1 MKRTIKKIFWYPFNS
16 KDRIEELQE
25 RIRLKEWQSF
35 EKFIPENCT
44 FLDVGCGAGHNLQ
57 LARNEK
63 RCIVK
68 GVDAEPGSHGV
79 GRFSKQLENNSIQ
92 QAFAEDLPFNDK
104 EFDVVFCSHVL
115 EHVNDE
121 AKSLQEI
128 NRVLKDKGVAIIGM
142 PTATMAWVH
151 LFSHYFL
158 ATHRNVLFA
167 FKAVGKKDFWKRIM
181 FIFVPGSHSAP
192 RAKTIFYDLN
202 HYRVANWK
210 KIVSNEFIITE
221 TQLPLLY
228 PYPDYIQ
235 WFKMKSSKRFSSS
248 VFFICKKKHSPNHKK
263 NEKNKS
269 NFLF

>member
-1 MKRTIKKIFWYPFNS
+1 MVNLFNKIFWYPFSS
-16 KDRIEELQE
+16 KARIEELQE

-35 EKFIPENCT
+35 EKFIPENAS
-44 FLDVGCGAGHNLQ
+44 FLDVGCGSGHNLQ

-63 RCIVK
+63 NCIVK

-142 PTATMAWVH
+142 PTATMAWIH
-151 LFSHYFL
+151 LISHYFL
-158 ATHRNVLFA
+158 TTHRNVFFM
-167 FKAVGKKDFWKRIM
+167 FKSIGKKNFWSRLK
-181 FIFVPGSHSAP
+181 FIFIPGSHSAP
-192 RAKTIFYDLN
+192 RALSIFYDLK
-202 HYRVANWK
+202 HYRVSNWK
-210 KIVSNEFIITE
+210 KTVQNEFVINE
-221 TQLPLLY
+221 VKLPLLY

-235 WFKMKSSKRFSSS
+235 WFKMRSCNRFSSS
-248 VFFICKKKHSPNHKK
+248 VFFICKKKN
-263 NEKNKS
+263 
-269 NFLF
+269 